1 MPLTLVIDDDPALE
15 ETLTNALQG
24 KAKAAVGGHDFLFA
38 RSDAEAI
45 NLLKNNAGL
54 DLALVTIDSGQISG
68 LGLFRK
74 LDGTRLR
81 LPRVALTSGRDL
93 AAIRRAMNAGAV
105 DFLTKP
111 ISPSDLIATIDKVY
125 ADCEIRRKSWR
136 TEAELAAIRR
146 ELDIASDLQKRILP
160 RQFPTGD
167 GVELFAR
174 MKPAREMGGDFYDFF
189 QVAPD
194 KLGLVVADV
203 SGKGVPAAFF
213 MAVARTLIRAT
224 ALAGAGPGL
233 CLDRVN
239 RLLCDHDIPGI
250 FVSVFYAILDT
261 GTWDMTYANG
271 GHLPPYLIKDGAG
284 EKAALI
290 HSLGGGAGT
299 VLGIQDDL
307 EYGESTVN
315 IDRGDA
321 LFFYTD
327 GLTEAFDVDR
337 KQFSDARLMD
347 CLLDNK
353 DRSAHAL
360 ADRVFA
366 FVNHFTG
373 GAPQSDDMTSLVVKR
388 FK

>member
-15 ETLTNALQG
+15 ETLANTLR
-24 KAKAAVGGHDFLFA
+24 KEAVGDVAGHDFLFA
-38 RSDAEAI
+38 RSDAEALD
-45 NLLKNNAGL
+45 LLKKDTGL
-54 DLALVTIDSGQISG
+54 DLALVTIDSGRISG
-68 LGLFRK
+68 LDLFRK
-74 LDGTRLR
+74 LDGVRLR
-81 LPRVALTSGRDL
+81 VPRVALTSGRDL
-93 AAIRRAMNAGAV
+93 AAIRRAMNGGAV

-111 ISPSDLIATIDKVY
+111 ISPGDLIATIDKVY
-125 ADCEIRRKSWR
+125 ADCEARRKSWR

-160 RQFPTGD
+160 RQFPTD
-167 GVELFAR
+167 DNLDLFAR
-174 MKPAREMGGDFYDFF
+174 MTPAKEMGGDFYDFF
-189 QVAPD
+189 QVAPG

-224 ALAGAGPGL
+224 ALAGAAPGL

-250 FVSVFYAILDT
+250 FVSVFYGILDT
-261 GTWDMTYANG
+261 GTWEIVYANG
-271 GHLPPYLIKDGAG
+271 GHLPPYLIRDGAG
-284 EKAALI
+284 EKGAQI
-290 HSLGGGAGT
+290 HSLDGGEGT
-299 VLGIQDDL
+299 VLGIQNDL
-307 EYGESTVN
+307 EYGESTVRM
-315 IDRGDA
+315 DRGDA

-337 KQFSDARLMD
+337 NQFSDARLMD

-373 GAPQSDDMTSLVVKR
+373 GAAQSDDMTSLVVKR
-388 FK
+388 FG